1 MTWEAERVTIVSAFK
16 TAWEAGSNL
25 PVQWENQAFD
35 PPADGGIFLSLSILR
50 GQSTQA
56 GMVGGGV
63 AMYRHPGIVQ
73 IDVSIAQGKGTRV
86 GLELVDEIALIFR
99 GKNISG
105 IIFRAPDIR
114 RMLEPETSRIR
125 FIVTIPYHRDAN
137 L

>member
-1 MTWEAERVTIVSAFK
+1 MTYETERVTIVTAFK

-35 PPADGGIFLSLSILR
+35 PPTDGGIFVSLSILR
-50 GQSTQA
+50 GQSAHA
-56 GMVGGGV
+56 GMVGAGV
-63 AMYRHPGIVQ
+63 AMYRHPGTVQ
-73 IDVSIAQGKGTRV
+73 VDVSIAQGKGTRV
-86 GLELVDEIALIFR
+86 GLELVDEISLIFR
-99 GKNISG
+99 GKIISG

-125 FIVTIPYHRDAN
+125 FIISFPFHRDAN